1 MANRPGFLIKNAG
14 ETAGNY
20 GISAPDAVDFLLLG
34 SSRYGVV
41 AGCDIEIP
49 VGSAATA
56 TVYGGSE
63 GNVLLVKGELHF
75 AANQVVSLFTG
86 SSARDRFDLL
96 VYDGIHRDF
105 RVLRG
110 PVSSNPVF
118 PDVGENMVVL
128 LSMLV
133 PAGATS
139 INRDYT
145 TDKRIL
151 VPSSFKGSVAP
162 SAVLLSNTLSS
173 GEKFRIE
180 GSGKLSWGDVSL
192 QRSDIQTL
200 RVDGYLTVTQAMTL
214 PGLTVNGDIT
224 ATGLITGSNIRRG
237 PNTPTGGEGN
247 IGDIYVRESDGA
259 FFSKRSYGG
268 GPAGGDPGWVEYYAD
283 EYPPGT
289 IISSILAPGDAYLGS
304 SWLPMDGGTYA
315 RSAVGRL
322 WDVPGAAA
330 WRNLGTET
338 MTIPN
343 MADRLP
349 VMGAGALGAVGGS
362 MDRTLTQG
370 QLPAHT
376 HFGGGSSSTGSGGEH
391 THVANLTAA
400 GGHGHN
406 VSGGGHGHNVID
418 PGHEH
423 VPQAFGTNFITG
435 IFDNTK
441 PNVYPDLGPNVP
453 LSFRVTFQQYTDKRT
468 TGISVTGGDHGHAVE
483 NAGEHTHQIVFQQ
496 SGGHTHNFPAESPVG
511 GSQPVS
517 VRPAY
522 LGVNM
527 FIKI

>member
-75 AANQVVSLFTG
+75 AADQVVQLFTG

-96 VYDGIHRDF
+96 VYDGINRDF
-105 RVLRG
+105 RVLQG

-128 LSMLV
+128 MSLLV

-145 TDKRIL
+145 TDKRIM

-162 SAVLLSNTLSS
+162 SAVLVSNTLPT

-180 GSGKLSWGDVSL
+180 GSGKMSWGDVSL

-200 RVDGYLTVTQAMTL
+200 RVDGYLTVTQPMTL
-214 PGLTVNGDIT
+214 PGLKVNGDIT
-224 ATGLITGSNIRRG
+224 ATGLITSSNIRRG
-237 PNTPTGGEGN
+237 PNTPTPDFGN
-247 IGDIYVRESDGA
+247 VGDIYVRESDGA
-259 FFSKRSYGG
+259 VFSKRSYG
-268 GPAGGDPGWVEYYAD
+268 WVEYHAD

-289 IISSILAPGDAYLGS
+289 IISSILAPGDDFLGS
-304 SWLPMDGGTYA
+304 SWLPLDGGTYA

-322 WDVPGAAA
+322 WDVPAAA
-330 WRNLGTET
+330 SWRNLGANT
-338 MTIPN
+338 MTLPN
-343 MADRLP
+343 MADRVPL
-349 VMGAGALGAVGGS
+349 MGVSALGTVAGS
-362 MDRTLTQG
+362 MDRALTKD

-376 HFGGGSSSTGSGGEH
+376 HFGGSTGSTGSGGEH
-391 THVANLTAA
+391 THSVQLTPS
-400 GGHGHN
+400 GGHSHGT
-406 VSGGGHGHNVID
+406 GGGAHRHHVADGGHAHPAPFGSSGYIVSFTAVTPENVYIPPSG
-418 PGHEH
+418 PGARGNLYGATG
-423 VPQAFGTNFITG
+423 VAATG
-435 IFDNTK
+435 IEVTNGLSDHSHEVS
-441 PNVYPDLGPNVP
+441 PAPD
-453 LSFRVTFQQYTDKRT
+453 
-468 TGISVTGGDHGHAVE
+468 
-483 NAGEHTHQIVFQQ
+483 HTHQIVFQS
-496 SGGHTHNFPAESPVG
+496 SGGHTHEFPSESSVG
-511 GSQPVS
+511 SSQPLNI
-517 VRPAY
+517 RPAH
-522 LGVNM
+522 LGVTI

>member
-63 GNVLLVKGELHF
+63 GNVLLVDGELHF
-75 AANQVVSLFTG
+75 AANQVVQLFTG

-96 VYDGIHRDF
+96 VYDGINRDF
-105 RVLRG
+105 RVLQG

-128 LSMLV
+128 MSMLV

-145 TDKRIL
+145 TDKRIM

-162 SAVLLSNTLSS
+162 TAVLLSNTLPT

-180 GSGKLSWGDVSL
+180 GSGKLSWGDVTL
-192 QRSDIQTL
+192 QRSAVQTL
-200 RVDGYLTVTQAMTL
+200 RVDGYLTVTQSMTL
-214 PGLTVNGDIT
+214 PGLTVNGDIE
-224 ATGLITGSNIRRG
+224 ATGTVTASNILRG
-237 PNTPTGGEGN
+237 SGIPTSDLGIVGAIYQNTA
-247 IGDIYVRESDGA
+247 DGKL
-259 FFSKRSYGG
+259 FVKRSYGWDDFFYNQ
-268 GPAGGDPGWVEYYAD
+268 A
-283 EYPPGT
+283 PPGT
-289 IISSILAPGDAYLGS
+289 LMTSILAPGDAYLGDE
-304 SWLPMDGGTYA
+304 WLPMDGGTYA
-315 RSAVGRL
+315 RTAVGRL
-322 WDVPGAAA
+322 WDLAACAA
-330 WRNLGTET
+330 WRNVGAST
-338 MTIPN
+338 MTLPN
-343 MADRLP
+343 MSDRLP
-349 VMGAGALGAVGGS
+349 LMGVGAVGAVGGS
-362 MDRTLTQG
+362 MDRALTKE

-376 HFGGGSSSTGSGGEH
+376 HFGSGASSTGSGGEH

-468 TGISVTGGDHGHAVE
+468 TGISVSGGDHGHAVDS
-483 NAGEHTHQIVFQQ
+483 AGEHTHQVVFQQ
-496 SGGHTHNFPAESPVG
+496 SGGHTHNFPTEIPVG

-522 LGVNM
+522 LGVNV

>member
-75 AANQVVSLFTG
+75 AANQVVQLFTG

-96 VYDGIHRDF
+96 VYDGINRDF
-105 RVLRG
+105 RVLQG

-145 TDKRIL
+145 TDKRVML
-151 VPSSFKGSVAP
+151 PASFQGSVS
-162 SAVLLSNTLSS
+162 SAHTLLANRYS
-173 GEKFRIE
+173 GGTIFEIRGNGE
-180 GSGKLSWGDVSL
+180 MRWGDVML
-192 QRSDIQTL
+192 ARSGVQTL
-200 RVDGYLTVTQAMTL
+200 QVDGYLTVTQSMTL

-259 FFSKRSYGG
+259 FFSKRSYG
-268 GPAGGDPGWVEYYAD
+268 WVEYYAD

-289 IISSILAPGDAYLGS
+289 MISSILAPGDAYLGA

-315 RSAVGRL
+315 RTAVGRL
-322 WDVPGAAA
+322 WDVPAAA
-330 WRNLGTET
+330 GWRNVGAST

-349 VMGAGALGAVGGS
+349 LMGVGAVGAVGGS
-362 MDRTLTQG
+362 MDRALTQA
-370 QLPAHT
+370 QLPSHT
-376 HFGGGSSSTGSGGEH
+376 HFGASSTGSGGEH
-391 THVANLTAA
+391 THVASLTAA
-400 GGHGHN
+400 GSHGHN
-406 VSGGGHGHNVID
+406 VSGGGHGHTVVD

-423 VPQAFGTNFITG
+423 VPQAYGTNFITG

-453 LSFRVTFQQYTDKRT
+453 LSFRVVPQQYTDKRT
-468 TGISVTGGDHGHAVE
+468 TGISVSGGDHGHAVDP
-483 NAGEHTHQIVFQQ
+483 AGEHVHQVVFQS

-511 GSQPVS
+511 SSQPVS

-522 LGVNM
+522 LGVNV